1 MSLQIESL
9 CDSRR
14 IKIEGDLVDELARLP
29 QSLAGMYSLI
39 LQNISQI
46 EQRGRTVAETIL
58 RWLLCTKDA
67 TSPVTIAACSAST
80 STEYRSLSISDI
92 LDVCSNLVVYDK
104 ALDEFRFAHLSVRE
118 FLETQSGF
126 APSEVN
132 RSLAER
138 SLHTIVCNQRSR
150 DQFWWYAIQNWLFH
164 YDRIEEQDRKEVF
177 ELHAKRFLFNGAEPS
192 DVFNTWLDNVD
203 MQAFR
208 SPKWDF
214 ALYYRTEDFRNP
226 IILASYFGW
235 LEVLDHFEA
244 IQSPDKF
251 HGPEMKMMTVAIHFN
266 QVSVA
271 CWLLDRSICPTDKH
285 LKLAFGWRRS
295 DIVQIFLNM
304 NVLPLTMEMMTIAIR
319 SNQTSVVRWLIDQK
333 LDVTVKHLELAFEY
347 RRSDI
352 VQIFLNM
359 NVLPVTMEIMTIAIC
374 SDQTSVVRWL
384 IDQKL
389 DVTVKH
395 LQLAFEYRRSDIVQ
409 VFLNMNVLPV
419 TMEIMTIVICSSQ
432 TSVRWLVDQKLD
444 ITDEPLELAFARR
457 WLEMLQAYPIWP
469 TWDDCCDCIPLSQS
483 FFITSEHTI
492 V

>member
-9 CDSRR
+9 CDTRR
-14 IKIEGDLVDELARLP
+14 IKIEGDLVDELDRLP
-29 QSLAGMYSLI
+29 QSLAGIYSLI
-39 LQNISQI
+39 LENISQI
-46 EQRGRTVAETIL
+46 EQRGRTVAETML
-58 RWLLCTKDA
+58 RWLLCTVDA
-67 TSPVTIAACSAST
+67 RSPVTIAACSAST
-80 STEYRSLSISDI
+80 STEYRSLSISDV

-132 RSLAER
+132 RSLVER
-138 SLHTIVCNQRSR
+138 SLHTMICNQRSR
-150 DQFWWYAIQNWLFH
+150 DHFWWYATQNWLFH
-164 YDRIEEQDRKEVF
+164 YNRIEEQDRKEVF
-177 ELHAKRFLFNGAEPS
+177 ELHAKRILFNGAEPS
-192 DVFNTWLDNVD
+192 FVFKTCVYNVD

-208 SPKWDF
+208 SRDF
-214 ALYYRTEDFRNP
+214 ALYYRTEDFDNP

-271 CWLLDRSICPTDKH
+271 RWLLDRSICPTDEH
-285 LKLAFGWRRS
+285 LQLAFGNGRS
-295 DIVQIFLNM
+295 DIIQIFLNM
-304 NVLPLTMEMMTIAIR
+304 NFLPLTMEMMTMAIR
-319 SNQTSVVRWLIDQK
+319 FDQTSVVRWLVDQK
-333 LDVTVKHLELAFEY
+333 FDVTVKHLELAFEY

-395 LQLAFEYRRSDIVQ
+395 LELAFEYRRSDIVQ
-409 VFLNMNVLPV
+409 IFLNMNVLPV

-432 TSVRWLVDQKLD
+432 TSVRWLVDQKFD
-444 ITDEPLELAFARR
+444 VTDEYLELPFECR
-457 WLEMLQAYPIWP
+457 WLEIFSNLLGHEYS
-469 TWDDCCDCIPLSQS
+469 TCHNGSNDDSYT
-483 FFITSEHTI
+483 F
-492 V
+492 